1 MAAPDFAD
9 FTEHRRDLLLVG
21 ELLGVWQVAGQ
32 VSQGEDTP
40 RFQASFKTFTPKTQ
54 SELVWVRC

>member
-1 MAAPDFAD
+1 VAAPDFAD
-9 FTEHRRDLLLVG
+9 FTEHHRDLFLVG
-21 ELLGVWQVAGQ
+21 EFLGFRQVAGQ
-32 VSQGEDTP
+32 VSLGEDTP